1 MFINEQALFIFM
13 AEQEMQVDF
22 TQAFNEMA
30 NRLRVLESKQN
41 LFSEKLLVMNQN
53 MIEEYKKT
61 TKEVKVLSMEIKDLK
76 KDLENVKNI
85 IRHLTEEAG
94 RFAKQSDLKV
104 LEKYIKLWDPMSFVT
119 EKDVQKLIDEALHTH
134 KGSVSE
140 EHAHRHT
147 SESSAR
153 HAKEGPEE

>member
-1 MFINEQALFIFM
+1 M

-61 TKEVKVLSMEIKDLK
+61 TREVKVLDMEIKDLK
-76 KDLENVKNI
+76 KDLENIKNI
-85 IRHLTEEAG
+85 VRHLTDEAG

-104 LEKYIKLWDPMSFVT
+104 LEKYIKLWNPMSFVT
-119 EKDVQKLIDEALHTH
+119 EKDVQKLIDEALHGH
-134 KGSVSE
+134 KDSVHE
-140 EHAHRHT
+140 EHAHGHT

-153 HAKEGPEE
+153 HAKEGSEE